1 MQEAQRYYKT
11 ATKLDETSVAAL
23 SGIVACQLLDKQL
36 DIARDQLDF
45 LKEITAAGTA
55 TAANRAE
62 ILYMA
67 ALHGRQAATL
77 PPDAVL
83 NILNEAV
90 DAHFKA
96 VRGLSFGPDYLITI
110 NPDFVVLLVKEYL
123 LYAPSSRVVQ
133 GQALPAPLKRTLI
146 ILEPVTKA
154 CPGLKDALV
163 LLARTKYLSGD
174 ARSAVSTLQHILD
187 NIDPTEADCHLL
199 MAQIQLHQGNYL
211 NAQQSLEIGLS
222 YNFEVRDHPIYHLI
236 NARVLREQGKM
247 EDCIKT
253 LLTALNLVNRKRGG
267 SGASGR
273 QKEVASN
280 DRVSVF
286 LELAAAYRLTG
297 QHTEAGR
304 VMSEALAE
312 VAGTPEEIRVTVA
325 HADLALAKGE
335 VEVALKILEAIK
347 PEQDSPP
354 NSF

>member
-1 MQEAQRYYKT
+1 M
-11 ATKLDETSVAAL
+11 AAL

-36 DIARDQLDF
+36 DVARDQLDF
-45 LKEITAAGTA
+45 LKEITAGS
-55 TAANRAE
+55 AANRAE

-67 ALHGRQAATL
+67 ALHGRLSAQQPSDT
-77 PPDAVL
+77 VL
-83 NILNEAV
+83 AILNEAV

-96 VRGLSFGPDYLITI
+96 VRGLSFGPDYLVTI

-123 LYAPSSRVVQ
+123 LYAPSSPVLQ
-133 GQALPAPLKRTLI
+133 GQPIPAPLKRTLI

-154 CPGLKDALV
+154 CPGLKDALF
-163 LLARTKYLSGD
+163 LLSKTKFLSGD
-174 ARSAVSTLQHILD
+174 LRSAVSTLQHILD

-267 SGASGR
+267 GGAGSASGR
-273 QKEVASN
+273 HKEFSSN

-286 LELAAAYRLTG
+286 LELAEAYRYL
-297 QHTEAGR
+297 
-304 VMSEALAE
+304 V
-312 VAGTPEEIRVTVA
+312 
-325 HADLALAKGE
+325 
-335 VEVALKILEAIK
+335 
-347 PEQDSPP
+347 
-354 NSF
+354 